1 MGPKL
6 RYACGDLPVLYIAFA
21 VLLFCSG
28 DNDAMSVS
36 LLSALSAVLGA
47 DDAGE
52 QGFVRLL
59 VLVVHD
65 HAFVVCSSAG
75 HGCI

>member
-1 MGPKL
+1 M
-6 RYACGDLPVLYIAFA
+6 AAVTDLFRILP
-21 VLLFCSG
+21 LLFCCVCSG